1 MQTVETASHVVARLS
16 STPRW
21 RKARARPRW
30 KATEC
35 HLGEIWGDLGRH
47 GEVWGGMGRY
57 REVREV
63 WVNMECHMK
72 TRPKTWK
79 QCAQPCFS

>member
-35 HLGEIWGDLGRH
+35 HLGEIWGDMGRYV
-47 GEVWGGMGRY
+47 EVWGGMGRF
-57 REVREV
+57 VEV
-63 WVNMECHMK
+63 WGGVGRYRGGELGW
-72 TRPKTWK
+72 P
-79 QCAQPCFS
+79 S